1 MQQGDPPPQRPRRV
15 CPVADELE
23 APAPSPAR
31 PLLRHRSYFIFL
43 TMYVVLKDPE
53 MDPAS
58 GPTTSGRLLPTASS
72 ALNESLRIGRCP
84 ARGDVL
90 LWRDHSVPGTVL
102 GLVCDSA
109 VDKID
114 RTPVLVEFMS

>member
-1 MQQGDPPPQRPRRV
+1 M
-15 CPVADELE
+15 ADELE

-58 GPTTSGRLLPTASS
+58 GPTTSGWLLPTASS

-90 LWRDHSVPGTVL
+90 LWRDHSVPVL